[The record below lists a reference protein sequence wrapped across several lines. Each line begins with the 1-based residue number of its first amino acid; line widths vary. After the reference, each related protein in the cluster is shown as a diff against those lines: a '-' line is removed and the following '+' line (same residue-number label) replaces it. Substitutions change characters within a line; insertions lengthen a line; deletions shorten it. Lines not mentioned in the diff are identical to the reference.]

1 MSNGSASPSPI
12 CYRQFLRPCVCV
24 CVCVCKNFAELRRGM
39 RIVEAVVLTAVVIV
53 QCNLK
58 SILFKLFDFFSST
71 ILDSH
76 ACKSVEYL
84 LKLLSTRRPTN
95 LHCIRDIITRRRNS
109 LFGRVVID
117 STTTRQAI
125 AHCHRS
131 PVMLVLVV
139 GLECLVLVLEDQ
151 VLVNYITAGRGN
163 ANWLLPSRLAPA
175 NRSSTQLVASSNRRR
190 HTFWHFAPSGPG
202 LAVVDTPGLG
212 WRNGPLP
219 TSMRSDDDDEDDESS
234 ESTVKIRKSI

>member
-1 MSNGSASPSPI
+1 MKIVARSLSTAHIASEASRLAARI
-12 CYRQFLRPCVCV
+12 TNVLKFSLAKCQTVRLVLVLSVTGNSYVRV

-109 LFGRVVID
+109 LFGHVVID

-131 PVMLVLVV
+131 PVMLVLVL

-151 VLVNYITAGRGN
+151 VLVNITG
-163 ANWLLPSRLAPA
+163 
-175 NRSSTQLVASSNRRR
+175 
-190 HTFWHFAPSGPG
+190 
-202 LAVVDTPGLG
+202 
-212 WRNGPLP
+212 
-219 TSMRSDDDDEDDESS
+219 
-234 ESTVKIRKSI
+234 